1 MRLASDEELAGH
13 HAATVRGAIEGVL
26 AGFAVSLPASWYMQ
40 RRWAYYRKLP
50 IQLKALGVVL
60 IVAPLYAVQA
70 ERRGLEYDR
79 STWTGAGVDELNRQE
94 KEEEKRWESLGTQE
108 KIKDWAMTNQYKV
121 ILGSWAVSMAIAGGL
136 VWRNRHQTSA
146 QKIVQARMWAQGLTV
161 GVLIAAGI
169 LTHNQRKKAAAHKN
183 EDHSWVHFVEEEE
196 EREKKQQLLRLPAP
210 APASSS
216 S

>member
-1 MRLASDEELAGH
+1 
-13 HAATVRGAIEGVL
+13 
-26 AGFAVSLPASWYMQ
+26 MQ

-136 VWRNRHQTSA
+136 VWRNR
-146 QKIVQARMWAQGLTV
+146 
-161 GVLIAAGI
+161 
-169 LTHNQRKKAAAHKN
+169 
-183 EDHSWVHFVEEEE
+183 
-196 EREKKQQLLRLPAP
+196 
-210 APASSS
+210 
-216 S
+216 